1 LRWFRRHKRHA
12 GIAEMLNNWN
22 LLSEDLQLILS
33 REAMRRAMQAVATQ
47 AESLAEEMEEGTLAD
62 RGGVDALRLLAAVMR
77 VTGDDGQGPT
87 GRA

>member
-1 LRWFRRHKRHA
+1 
-12 GIAEMLNNWN
+12 MLNNWN